1 MGGSRLKHLRPI
13 LFGIVALGI
22 ATAALSAALRGLNW
36 ASFRE
41 QVHRLDWRWLAAA
54 VAFDIASYASQGVRW
69 RCLLK
74 QASLWQTTRAIY
86 AGLFLN
92 EIVPLRPG
100 EAVRAWLAAR
110 DLRVGLLTVAPS
122 MLTERLM
129 DGVWLAAAL
138 LATLAL
144 APLPASLAR
153 AAWTV
158 VAAMTVLPITALVVG
173 QDRYPF
179 LAKIRSGLSNRPAL
193 LASGFFLAAQGLA
206 FWAVTRASHLSLS
219 LAAAFVVMI
228 VVRIGTMLP
237 GAPANLGTHQFST
250 VLGLSLYGVPQNVAA
265 GFSLV
270 VFVVLTAPLLTIGFA
285 ACLNAGLDWQAF
297 RAASRPVEPADST
310 PVGRW
315 TPNPE

>member
-1 MGGSRLKHLRPI
+1 MGGSKLKRLRPI
-13 LFGIVALGI
+13 LLGIVAFGI
-22 ATAALSAALRGLNW
+22 AAAALTAALRDLDW
-36 ASFRE
+36 ATFRVQLHE
-41 QVHRLDWRWLAAA
+41 LDWRWLGVA
-54 VAFDIASYASQGVRW
+54 VAFDVASYAAQGVRW

-110 DLRVGLLTVAPS
+110 DLRVGLLTVAPT

-129 DGVWLAAAL
+129 DGVWLATAL
-138 LATLAL
+138 LATLAV
-144 APLPASLAR
+144 APLPASLVR
-153 AAWTV
+153 AAWMV
-158 VAAMTVLPITALVVG
+158 IVAMSVLLVTALLVG
-173 QDRYPF
+173 RERHPL

-193 LASGFFLAAQGLA
+193 LASGVFLAAQGLA
-206 FWAVTRASHLSLS
+206 FWAVTRASHLSLG

-237 GAPANLGTHQFST
+237 GAPANLGTHQYST
-250 VLGLSLYGVPQNVAA
+250 VLGLSLYGVPQNAAA

-270 VFVVLTAPLLTIGFA
+270 VFVVLTAPLLAIGFA
-285 ACLNAGLDWQAF
+285 ACLNAGLDWETL
-297 RAASRPVEPADST
+297 RAASRPAEPVDS
-310 PVGRW
+310 PLLG
-315 TPNPE
+315 